1 MGYRFPQIPHKVYS
15 KTFLKDVHLIFKYAL
30 VHPDD
35 ATFAAAK
42 CFFEN
47 KFNGIKIGNTDIADG
62 VNIKSTDELIWFDFK
77 WDRLVICMKSPMYKS
92 FDLTLEV
99 MKYALEFFETVGVT
113 DVEKVVFYKFNEL
126 SYNLAK
132 DVPVSEVM
140 KQIFSEELLK
150 NMTKEDVDVQ
160 MSLSRWEKLVN
171 FNDKDSVFTI
181 EFGFGRS
188 AKDSNTGSLTL
199 KTQIESNLSKLPLS
213 KIENT
218 LREYNQILDNAFH
231 WCILPRI
238 VKEME

>member
-1 MGYRFPQIPHKVYS
+1 
-15 KTFLKDVHLIFKYAL
+15 
-30 VHPDD
+30 
-35 ATFAAAK
+35 
-42 CFFEN
+42 
-47 KFNGIKIGNTDIADG
+47 
-62 VNIKSTDELIWFDFK
+62 
-77 WDRLVICMKSPMYKS
+77 MYKS

-126 SYNLAK
+126 SYNLAE

-160 MSLSRWEKLVN
+160 TSLSRWEKLVN

-188 AKDSNTGSLTL
+188 AKDSDTGSLTL

-231 WCILPRI
+231 WCVLPRI